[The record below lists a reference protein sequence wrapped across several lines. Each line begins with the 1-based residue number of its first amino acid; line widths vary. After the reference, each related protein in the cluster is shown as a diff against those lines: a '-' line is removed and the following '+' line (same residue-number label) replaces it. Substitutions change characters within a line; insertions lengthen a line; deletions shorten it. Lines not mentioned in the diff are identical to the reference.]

1 MNIWNNKVQNT
12 IKYLTKGLG
21 IFFFYIFNA
30 KFLHFISL
38 NINNSKQACHEYKT
52 HLQTGSCHAVLTR
65 QVKPSQHVR
74 MEKGL
79 QIVLGQRCNEEF
91 QIISFRPLCFDSSRP
106 TCIYMSFEC
115 YFTHVVLFLTQ
126 PFGAKRYMTAHL
138 LCSFILSA
146 ARILR
151 VREWSAVWRATE
163 DSGFNNLSIY
173 RV

>member
-1 MNIWNNKVQNT
+1 M
-12 IKYLTKGLG
+12 
-21 IFFFYIFNA
+21 
-30 KFLHFISL
+30 
-38 NINNSKQACHEYKT
+38 
-52 HLQTGSCHAVLTR
+52 LTR

-151 VREWSAVWRATE
+151 VRERSAVRRATE

-173 RV
+173 RVWPFVWTLSRAHVYMRVRRMHISARTRAIIHDDL